1 MKPRGAED
9 VRRLDYDALVEA
21 AKRGGPPSVDEATV
35 LSDGRRIDSAEKL
48 RAVIEEFTRSQ
59 AAKNTAGV
67 DR

>member
-1 MKPRGAED
+1 MKTRRAED
-9 VRRLDYDALVEA
+9 VQKLDYDALNEA
-21 AKRGGPPSVDEATV
+21 AKRGGRPSADEVTV

-59 AAKNTAGV
+59 TAENTADV